1 MDIIKNDNNTMLADF
16 YQLTMAH
23 GYWQNRMAYKTSV
36 FDMFFRRVPD
46 GGGFSIMAGVEQL
59 VEYLKNLKFTDND
72 IEYLRSKKCFSE
84 KFLAYLRD
92 FKFECDVWAIREGT

>member
-1 MDIIKNDNNTMLADF
+1 MIKDINLTMLMDF
-16 YQLTMAH
+16 YEITMANGYLKH
-23 GYWQNRMAYKTSV
+23 GYKDRIAC

-72 IEYLRSKKCFSE
+72 IEYLKKVYYEKVSFFS
-84 KFLAYLRD
+84 FGD
-92 FKFECDVWAIREGT
+92 STFII